1 MIAVWPL
8 PEELLQSEGVG
19 HGGGVGAVLLVTSNN
34 YDTVSPLG
42 PGSWSN

>member
-1 MIAVWPL
+1 MLAVWPL
-8 PEELLQSEGVG
+8 PEQLLQSEGVG

-42 PGSWSN
+42 P